1 MRNNQQNS
9 VVRFPERREAAPD
22 QDNGSNEASN
32 GHQVTTTSKAPPLI
46 KRWPPAMKAKVL
58 EEVAEGVLTLEEACK
73 RYALSIE
80 EYLTWQQGIELFGLA
95 GLQVNK
101 QQELRRIR
109 NRPRK
114 SSPQG
119 SHWSAAASP
128 TNNR

>member
-9 VVRFPERREAAPD
+9 VVRFPEHRDAASD
-22 QDNGSNEASN
+22 QDNGSGAASSSRP
-32 GHQVTTTSKAPPLI
+32 GAAPSKAPPLI

-58 EEVAEGVLTLEEACK
+58 EEVRDGVLSLDEACK

-80 EYLTWQQGIELFGLA
+80 EYLTWQHGIELFGMA

-109 NRPRK
+109 TRSK
-114 SSPQG
+114 KLSPEG
-119 SHWSAAASP
+119 RHWSVAAGPESD
-128 TNNR
+128 N

>member
-1 MRNNQQNS
+1 MRTNHQNS
-9 VVRFPERREAAPD
+9 IVRFPERREAASD

-32 GHQVTTTSKAPPLI
+32 ERHVVTTSQAPPLI

-58 EEVAEGVLTLEEACK
+58 EEVREGTLSLDEACK

-80 EYLTWQQGIELFGLA
+80 EYLTWQQGIDLFGLA

-109 NRPRK
+109 NRSRK
-114 SSPQG
+114 SSPEG

-128 TNNR
+128 ASDR